1 MISTPS
7 TLVDA
12 VRHFW
17 DRYLELL
24 HQQGVKPP
32 TDRWCVTRAETY
44 IKVTA
49 GRRLMEHTP
58 ADVHRYLSDLGR
70 IGRIGRMNDWQ
81 FRQSVDAIQKLFE
94 RVGGRI
100 LVA

>member
-1 MISTPS
+1 
-7 TLVDA
+7 
-12 VRHFW
+12 
-17 DRYLELL
+17 
-24 HQQGVKPP
+24 
-32 TDRWCVTRAETY
+32 
-44 IKVTA
+44 
-49 GRRLMEHTP
+49 MEHTP